1 MVTLFDILSV
11 VSFVGLIV
19 WFFLGTKRDHQTLLH
34 FMISGIVFAVSNQ
47 VGNAGQTTLAF
58 VLIIAGFGYSAVMTW
73 RPAS

>member
-11 VSFVGLIV
+11 ASFVALVV
-19 WFFLGTKRDHQTLLH
+19 WFFVWTKRDHQTLLH
-34 FMISGIVFAVSNQ
+34 FMISAVVFAVSNQ
-47 VGNAGQTTLAF
+47 VGNAGQSILAF